1 MAQWVRLS
9 LGKLTSQ
16 IQARLPAL
24 ALLPLIQPPVCV
36 LGKAADDDPRALT
49 PVTHARDLG
58 EVPGSW
64 LLPDLGSG
72 CCGRVDGQS
81 ADGRSLFFFSLSA
94 PFSASPSVPSS
105 YKTSNRQILQITP
118 LLWGTLSFNGK
129 GHIWAGSSTPPGAVG
144 ETPCPLLQQALG

>member
-81 ADGRSLFFFSLSA
+81 VDGRSLFFFLSLL
-94 PFSASPSVPSS
+94 PSQPLPLSLVLTKQATDKS
-105 YKTSNRQILQITP
+105 YKSSHFFGEHCHSMGKATFGLARAHRQV
-118 LLWGTLSFNGK
+118 LWEK
-129 GHIWAGSSTPPGAVG
+129 HR
-144 ETPCPLLQQALG
+144 ALCCSRL